1 MSALQTFLLVV
12 DHDKQEAKQI
22 AERIAQD
29 VESKKTS
36 LIDVVQSLGEY
47 INDDDAILRGKAVSY
62 LTAVIRALPP
72 KFLSRQQIQVLTTFF
87 SDRIEDGGAV
97 AGLETLQ
104 KLDRFNKALAEEVA
118 QAIFEHFQ
126 ELQSRSQ
133 SQRFQ
138 VYTLLN
144 ELMIN
149 HRAALHDMGDH
160 SLVGIVDLMTGEK
173 DPRNLMLVF
182 SILKVVMMEWDV
194 SNHAEVLFDSVYNY
208 FPITFK
214 PPPNDP
220 YGITAVDLKGRLQ
233 DCISANSQF
242 APHAIP
248 ALLDKLDSTSPNVKK
263 DALNALIACVKLYD
277 PNTVSKY
284 SITIWETLKFEILNA
299 QEEFLSDLSL
309 EVLSAIAQRLSE
321 GVTQISDQLP
331 LAQYLR
337 PITKECSEQ
346 LQEPQQKQAKP
357 AQLIL
362 SSVSAASAASFT
374 LIVQTVVAPLLTI
387 YQGADGIA
395 KQRALLETFGVLF
408 NAAIQVFGEWTT
420 RDPEPTIDNPLLE
433 FKDQFSD
440 IFGQALMG
448 VIKEEGSFRVSALK
462 GFLRLSTL
470 RNYFQDNE
478 IGLFVQYLD
487 EILLKEE
494 SVGRDDLKKE
504 AIAALTE
511 ISKHKPRLILDI
523 TFPAF
528 VATLPDSDDGS
539 GSDYIST
546 LETLAQISAE
556 KDIFDTLVRRLLS
569 KLNIL
574 LQKEQPGSV
583 DYPRDILLTILYVMN
598 QRKLDQDPNLDLYY
612 DKIVVSLCRSATA
625 AASGNAPNTILTE
638 ATVLDVL
645 GKLCNLII
653 RSLPR
658 SKQDE
663 VAENVYTLFTP
674 AEDFQPVPFSPSPSD
689 NHRRT
694 MIISTYLLASL
705 PTDSKALPYS
715 TPNMTPLLSDI
726 TTRCVAETSPAT
738 SLALLRHLALLANK
752 FLPKTDLD
760 QATTLLDT
768 LLPATTLT
776 TDLPFTLPPTT
787 IQTIFWLSKALILR
801 LAPKTTQILTT
812 LLALLS
818 SPDPTTSTTSA
829 RAFTILLHDDNVLS
843 VPNGANIRLL
853 SKQRVFT
860 TLIPLMSTRIREV
873 NTATSPQEPTASTTT
888 HIKPAHLT
896 ALSGILSTIPPS
908 LVMPE
913 LPTLLPL
920 LLQSLDLQS
929 ADSTPVR
936 AATLD
941 TLSVI
946 IRDNGVRVIDDC
958 GHVQSLVSRLLSTAE
973 HAPASGAVNTPRLR
987 VGAIKCLFLLA
998 QVPSGSGSDAPAVA
1012 KAGTLSPLLSV
1023 KNQVL
1028 RALLFVL
1035 DDPKRDVRKAA
1046 VDARAAWLRGV
1057 DDAPDENDD

>member
-29 VESKKTS
+29 VETKKTT
-36 LIDVVQSLGEY
+36 LIEVVQSLGEY
-47 INDDDAILRGKAVSY
+47 INDEDPILRGKAVSY
-62 LTAVIRALPP
+62 LTAVIQALPP

-87 SDRIEDGGAV
+87 CERIEDGGAV
-97 AGLETLQ
+97 PGLETLQ

-118 QAIFEHFQ
+118 QAIFERFE

-138 VYTLLN
+138 VYQLLN

-149 HRAALHDMGDH
+149 HRAALHDMGDE
-160 SLVGIVDLMTGEK
+160 SLVGIVNLMTGEK

-182 SILKVVMMEWDV
+182 SILKVVMVEWDV
-194 SNHAEVLFDSVYNY
+194 SNHAEALFDSVYNY
-208 FPITFK
+208 FPITFR

-220 YGITAVDLKGRLQ
+220 YGITAQDLKDRLQ
-233 DCISANSQF
+233 DCISANSLF
-242 APHAIP
+242 APHAVP
-248 ALLDKLDSTSPNVKK
+248 SLLDKLDSTSPNVKK

-299 QEEFLSDLSL
+299 QEEFLSELSL
-309 EVLSAIAQRLSE
+309 QVLSSIAQRLSE

-331 LAQYLR
+331 LAQFLR

-357 AQLIL
+357 AQQIL
-362 SSVSAASAASFT
+362 SSTSAASAASFT

-387 YQGADGIA
+387 YQEADGIA
-395 KQRALLETFGVLF
+395 KQRALLDTLTVLF
-408 NAAIQVFGEWTT
+408 DSAIQVFGAWTS
-420 RDPEPTIDNPLLE
+420 RDSEPSLSNPLLE

-448 VIKEEGSFRVSALK
+448 VIKEEVSFRISALK

-478 IGLFVQYLD
+478 VGLFVQYLD

-511 ISKHKPRLILDI
+511 ISKYKPRLILDI

-539 GSDYIST
+539 NPEYITT
-546 LETLAQISAE
+546 LETLAQISVE
-556 KDIFDTLVRRLLS
+556 RDIFDTLVRRLLS
-569 KLNIL
+569 KLSIL
-574 LQKEQPGSV
+574 LQKEDPGSV
-583 DYPRDILLTILYVMN
+583 DYPRAILLTILYVMN
-598 QRKLDQDPNLDLYY
+598 QRKLDETPNLDLYY
-612 DKIVVSLCRSATA
+612 DKIVVSLCRSAATA
-625 AASGNAPNTILTE
+625 ALGKAPNNILTD

-645 GKLCNLII
+645 GRLCNVII
-653 RSLPR
+653 RSLPQ
-658 SKQDE
+658 SKHDE
-663 VAENVYTLFTP
+663 VVSNIYTLF
-674 AEDFQPVPFSPSPSD
+674 ASADGFQQVPFTPSSTD
-689 NHRRT
+689 SHRRT
-694 MIISTYLLASL
+694 MILSTYLLASL
-705 PTDSKALPYS
+705 PRDTKNLPPCTPPVMSDLLTDIA
-715 TPNMTPLLSDI
+715 
-726 TTRCVAETSPAT
+726 TRCTTETETAT
-738 SLALLRHLALLANK
+738 QLAFLRHLALYINK
-752 FLPKTDLD
+752 HLNKEDLD
-760 QATTLLDT
+760 LATTLFDSL
-768 LLPATTLT
+768 
-776 TDLPFTLPPTT
+776 LPPTT
-787 IQTIFWLSKALILR
+787 QDPHLTTSTIKTLFWISKALILR
-801 LAPKTTQILTT
+801 LSPKTTQILTT
-812 LLALLS
+812 LLNLLS
-818 SPDPTTSTTSA
+818 SSSEATSTTAA
-829 RAFTILLHDDNVLS
+829 RGFAILLKDDEVLS
-843 VPNGANIRLL
+843 PTNHANIRLL

-860 TLIPLMSTRIREV
+860 TLTPLISARIREV
-873 NTATSPQEPTASTTT
+873 NVAGTASTT

-896 ALSGILSTIPPS
+896 ALSGILSTIPPT

-929 ADSTPVR
+929 ADSQPVR
-936 AATLD
+936 AATLE
-941 TLSVI
+941 TLAVI
-946 IRDNGVRVIDDC
+946 IRDNGVSVIEEC
-958 GHVQSLVSRLLSTAE
+958 GHVQSLVTRLLKTAE
-973 HAPASGAVNTPRLR
+973 HAPTTGAVNGPRLR
-987 VGAIKCLFLLA
+987 VDALKCLFLLA
-998 QVPSGSGSDAPAVA
+998 QTPDSGAADAPKVA
-1012 KAGTLSPLLSV
+1012 KAGKLSPLLPV

-1028 RALLFVL
+1028 RALRMVL

-1046 VDARAAWLRGV
+1046 VDARGAWLRGV
-1057 DDAPDENDD
+1057 DDAAEDD